1 MLRLAVCFLLTLF
14 LVAAIAGKTELHIVS
29 LALSPYSYELDGKLT
44 GLVFDLGNALAEE
57 AGLTAQN
64 RQVRV
69 LRAVEEIALGRADMV
84 LMLPTSAIEKVAD
97 NLGPILPME
106 TIALG
111 RRGADFRS
119 VEELRGKT
127 VASVRGTRY
136 DERISPENGITI
148 YQTTN
153 YLHSLKLLLGNRVDA
168 VAGPR
173 FGLMYTIR
181 ENGLPP
187 ERFGAPLLL
196 NTNEVCVFLSRKVD
210 QEVAWRLQEAMVR
223 MELEGKTERIRFSY
237 DPQYR

>member
-1 MLRLAVCFLLTLF
+1 M
-14 LVAAIAGKTELHIVS
+14 S
-29 LALSPYSYELDGKLT
+29 LALSPYSYEQDGKLT
-44 GLVFDLGNALAEE
+44 GLVYDLGNALAEE

-97 NLGPILPME
+97 NLGPILSLE

-111 RRGADFRS
+111 RRGADYRS
-119 VEELRGKT
+119 VEGLRGRT

-168 VAGPR
+168 VVGPR
-173 FGLMYTIR
+173 FGLMHTIR

-187 ERFGAPLLL
+187 ERFGEPLVL
-196 NTNEVCVFLSRKVD
+196 NVTQACVFLSKRVD
-210 QEVAWRLQEAMVR
+210 PEVARRLRAAMVR
-223 MELEGKTERIRFSY
+223 MVREGKAERLCFSY